1 MRRELRD
8 ITPRLGATLRHLYGL
23 HSVQAD
29 ARHRSIPQQYLDDK
43 RRSLLSQLRE
53 QIETVKALQANL
65 FSTYVT
71 NFQEEVQS
79 SSHSGNH
86 PSEGVVID
94 LLDDADQEHGR
105 VEAAR
110 EDSVGKQGT
119 RKSNELAI
127 RAFDT
132 VLGQLQHALA
142 LTQDDSGT
150 GA

>member
-8 ITPRLGATLRHLYGL
+8 ITPRLGATLRHFYGL
-23 HSVQAD
+23 RAVQAD
-29 ARHRSIPQQYLDDK
+29 VRPRSIPQQYLDDK

-53 QIETVKALQANL
+53 HIDTVKALQANL
-65 FSTYVT
+65 YSTYVT
-71 NFQEEVQS
+71 DFQEVQS
-79 SSHSGNH
+79 SPHSSNRH
-86 PSEGVVID
+86 SESVID
-94 LLDDADQEHGR
+94 LVNDADGVQGHDRVAHGDF
-105 VEAAR
+105 A
-110 EDSVGKQGT
+110 GKQGT